1 MNNIVLVGRLT
12 KDIELKYTAGTEP
25 RAVARFN
32 VAIRRDEDH
41 TDFIPCIAFGKMAEN
56 CEKFLKKGSQVGIV
70 GRLQSGSYEKEG
82 KKIYTLDVVC
92 NQVEFLTPKLNKLKQ
107 RNQQIQFH
115 QTLLHLKRT
124 FRSRRQYDSEMGKK
138 SLKIPE

>member
-1 MNNIVLVGRLT
+1 MNNIALVGRLT
-12 KDIELKYTAGTEP
+12 KDIELKYTTGTEP

-92 NQVEFLTPKLNKLKQ
+92 NQVEFLTPKTEQAETAKPAEPVPSDFAALEE
-107 RNQQIQFH
+107 
-115 QTLLHLKRT
+115 
-124 FRSRRQYDSEMGKK
+124 D
-138 SLKIPE
+138 IPF